1 MSSPPAPSP
10 SSPLTRRADGFLW
23 STEPEP
29 HGARR
34 RAILAAHPE
43 VKDLYGPC
51 PKTKYVCTLL
61 VLAQLALAYVLRD
74 APWWLLLTVAYTVG
88 GFLSQWLLLANHEL
102 CHNLAFEKPLH
113 NRLFGLFINLPIG
126 IPIVAAFRE
135 YHLMHHTHQGVEG
148 VDTDVPTQFEAR
160 WVRGPLTKSLW
171 LAGQGLA
178 YGLRPLFMMP
188 LPLNRWLV
196 TNFVVQLAFD
206 VLVYWAFGGKAL
218 AYLPISALLTMGLHP
233 MAGHYLT
240 EHYVVQPPQETYSY
254 YGPLNALAFNVGYH
268 NEHHDFPYIAGSRLP
283 ALKRLAPEYYDTL
296 VAHRSWTG
304 MLWRYITQPE
314 LGTTSRVRRASKSEA

>member
-1 MSSPPAPSP
+1 MPSAEA
-10 SSPLTRRADGFLW
+10 STDRAALIRGADGFYW
-23 STEPEP
+23 SSDPEP

-43 VKDLYGPC
+43 VKALYGHC
-51 PKTKYVCTLL
+51 PRTKYVCTAL
-61 VLAQLALAYVLRD
+61 VIAQLGLAYALRD
-74 APWWLLLTVAYTVG
+74 APWWLLVLVAYAVG
-88 GFLSQWLLLANHEL
+88 GFLSQWLLLANHEF
-102 CHNLAFEKPLH
+102 CHNLAFKKPLH

-126 IPIVAAFRE
+126 VPVVAAFRE
-135 YHLMHHTHQGVEG
+135 YHLMHHTHQGVDG
-148 VDTDVPTQFEAR
+148 IDTDVPTRWEAS
-160 WVRGPLTKSLW
+160 WVKGPFTKALW

-188 LPLNRWLV
+188 LPMNRWLV
-196 TNFVVQLAFD
+196 INFVVQIGFD
-206 VLVYWAFGGKAL
+206 VLIYWAWGGKAL

-240 EHYVVQPPQETYSY
+240 EHYVIAPPQETYSY

-283 ALKRLAPEYYDTL
+283 KLKKLAPEFYDDL
-296 VAHRSWTG
+296 VSHRSWTS
-304 MLWRYITQPE
+304 MLWRYVTRSDI
-314 LGTTSRVRRASKSEA
+314 GTTSRVRRLAKSE